1 MTLVAMPAQTV
12 TGVLEAEGAEA
23 EAEVRA
29 AARAFAQAMAES
41 AEFQAFEQ
49 ASDRLRQDET
59 AQRAIGAYQTKQ
71 RSLQAMLMLNAVSA
85 EEQSEMERLRR
96 AFLSHPTVAAYLQA
110 QESLTAMCQATA
122 DVLSQRIGLSF
133 TAACGPG
140 CC

>member
-1 MTLVAMPAQTV
+1 MTQVAMPAQTV
-12 TGVLEAEGAEA
+12 TGVLEAEAAEA
-23 EAEVRA
+23 EAEVRV
-29 AARAFAQAMAES
+29 AARAFAEALAES

-49 ASDRLRQDET
+49 TADRLRQDET

-71 RSLQAMLMLNAVSA
+71 QSLEAMLMLNAVSA
-85 EEQSEMERLRR
+85 ADQAELEQLRQ

-110 QESLTAMCQATA
+110 QENLTAMCQAAA

>member
-1 MTLVAMPAQTV
+1 
-12 TGVLEAEGAEA
+12 
-23 EAEVRA
+23 VRV
-29 AARAFAQAMAES
+29 AARAFAEALAES

-71 RSLQAMLMLNAVSA
+71 RSLQAVLMLNAVSA
-85 EEQSEMERLRR
+85 KDQAELERLRQ

-110 QESLTAMCQATA
+110 QENLSVICQATA
-122 DVLSQRIGLSF
+122 DVLSQRIGLSI

>member
-1 MTLVAMPAQTV
+1 MTQVAMPAQTV

-29 AARAFAQAMAES
+29 AASAFAQALAES

-49 ASDRLRQDET
+49 AADRLRQDET

-71 RSLQAMLMLNAVSA
+71 MSLQAVLMLNAASA
-85 EEQSEMERLRR
+85 QDQAELERLRQ

-110 QESLTAMCQATA
+110 QENLAAVCQATA

>member
-1 MTLVAMPAQTV
+1 MTQVAMPAQTV

-29 AARAFAQAMAES
+29 AAHAFAQALAES

-49 ASDRLRQDET
+49 TADRLRQDKT
-59 AQRAIGAYQTKQ
+59 AQRTIRAYQTKQ
-71 RSLQAMLMLNAVSA
+71 QSLQAMLMLNAVSA
-85 EEQSEMERLRR
+85 QDQAELERLQQ

-110 QESLTAMCQATA
+110 QEDLTAVCQATA

>member
-1 MTLVAMPAQTV
+1 MAQVAMPTQTV
-12 TGVLEAEGAEA
+12 TGVLEAEDT
-23 EAEVRA
+23 EAEVRI
-29 AARAFAQAMAES
+29 AARAFAQALAES

-49 ASDRLRQDET
+49 AADRLRQDKA
-59 AQRAIGAYQTKQ
+59 AQRAIEAYQTKQ
-71 RSLQAMLMLNAVSA
+71 MSLQAMLMLNAVSA
-85 EEQSEMERLRR
+85 EDQAELERLRQ

-110 QESLTAMCQATA
+110 QENLTAVCQAAA

>member
-23 EAEVRA
+23 EAEMRV
-29 AARAFAQAMAES
+29 AARAFAQALAES

-49 ASDRLRQDET
+49 AGDRLYHDET
-59 AQRAIGAYQTKQ
+59 AQHAIRAYQTKQ
-71 RSLQAMLMLNAVSA
+71 QSLQAVLMLNAVSA
-85 EEQSEMERLRR
+85 EDKAKLERLRQ
-96 AFLSHPTVAAYLQA
+96 AFLSEPAVDAYLQA
-110 QESLTAMCQATA
+110 QENLSVICQATA
-122 DVLSQRIGLSF
+122 DLLSQRIGLSI